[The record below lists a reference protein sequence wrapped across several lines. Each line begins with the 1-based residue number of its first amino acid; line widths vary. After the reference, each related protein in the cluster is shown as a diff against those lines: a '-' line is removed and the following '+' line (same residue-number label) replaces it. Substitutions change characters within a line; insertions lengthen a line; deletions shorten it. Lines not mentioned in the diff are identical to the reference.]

1 MELITFDKTSKR
13 PPVIH
18 SKIPFITL
26 NAKGQINFSQAAVR
40 MMALTDGDRLILH
53 QDATYRSD
61 WYMEITR
68 EDRGFSITMEKTAS
82 RVSCAHAIRQMLRST
97 GRKDRKISFLIRD
110 KPFVSSNT
118 KLWVIDTKNEY
129 K

>member
-1 MELITFDKTSKR
+1 MELISYDKTSKR

-18 SKIPFITL
+18 SKIAFITL
-26 NAKGQINFSQAAVR
+26 NAKGQLNFSQAAVR
-40 MMALTDGDRLILH
+40 MMAISDGDRLILH

-82 RVSCAHAIRQMLRST
+82 RVSCAHAIKQILSSI
-97 GRKDRKISFLIRD
+97 GRKDQKISFLIRD
-110 KPFVSSNT
+110 KPFISNNA
-118 KLWVIDTKNEY
+118 KLWVIDTKTEY